1 MAQRLGQA
9 IAFGQPQGTGFDP
22 RSKVAALLAG
32 AAVGFLIFQ
41 RTGVF
46 LAQADRFGEPALVEW
61 SGCSHKVFQCTG
73 QGTSLTQL
81 RFAILVGMKTSLPLS
96 LIAACASN
104 RVIGIDNSMPWH
116 LPGDFK
122 YFKAT
127 TLGKPIIMGRKTWDS
142 LGRPLPGRLNIVV
155 SRQPGLQLEGAEV
168 FPSLE
173 QALAR
178 AEQWAHEQ
186 GVDELMLI
194 GGAQL
199 YALALEQGLV
209 SRMYLT
215 RVELS
220 PQGDAWFPE
229 FDAQQ
234 WTLDSSEAQ
243 AEDGKP
249 GYHFEVWNKR

>member
-1 MAQRLGQA
+1 MN
-9 IAFGQPQGTGFDP
+9 
-22 RSKVAALLAG
+22 
-32 AAVGFLIFQ
+32 
-41 RTGVF
+41 
-46 LAQADRFGEPALVEW
+46 
-61 SGCSHKVFQCTG
+61 
-73 QGTSLTQL
+73 
-81 RFAILVGMKTSLPLS
+81 TSLPLS
-96 LIAACASN
+96 LIAACAEN

-168 FPSLE
+168 FASLE
-173 QALAR
+173 QALQR
-178 AEQWAHEQ
+178 AEQWAQEQ

-199 YALALEQGLV
+199 YALALDQGLV

-220 PQGDAWFPE
+220 PEGDAWFPE
-229 FDAQQ
+229 FDQAQ
-234 WTLDSSEAQ
+234 WALASSQAQ
-243 AEDGKP
+243 PSEGDKP
-249 GYHFEVWNKR
+249 AYHFEVWDKR

>member
-1 MAQRLGQA
+1 MN
-9 IAFGQPQGTGFDP
+9 
-22 RSKVAALLAG
+22 
-32 AAVGFLIFQ
+32 
-41 RTGVF
+41 
-46 LAQADRFGEPALVEW
+46 
-61 SGCSHKVFQCTG
+61 
-73 QGTSLTQL
+73 
-81 RFAILVGMKTSLPLS
+81 TSLPLS
-96 LIAACASN
+96 LIAALAEN

-142 LGRPLPGRLNIVV
+142 LGRPLPGRLNLVV

-168 FPSLE
+168 FASLE
-173 QALAR
+173 AALVR

-199 YALALEQGLV
+199 YGQALEKDLV
-209 SRMYLT
+209 SRLYLT

-220 PQGDAWFPE
+220 PEGDAWFPD
-229 FDAQQ
+229 FDTEQ
-234 WTLDSSEAQ
+234 WQLTSSAPQ
-243 AEDGKP
+243 AAEGQGP
-249 GYHFEVWNKR
+249 AYHFEVWDKR